1 MRREICMIWCVCVL
15 SATAV
20 MAQDTVKVEAPKAS
34 EPSITESRIARQ
46 MKTFGYASYYHD
58 RFHGRRMANG
68 DRYHKDSMTCAHLR
82 FPLGT
87 MLRIKN
93 MRTGKEIEVEV
104 TDRGP
109 YSKKFV
115 VDLSR
120 GAARALGIIGAPLT
134 KVELTPIGN
143 TLIPFRIAKLRE
155 ESLDSIYNI
164 YDLKPFGEQE
174 EKVWEGDSILRR
186 VLDLKFLHEKED

>member
-1 MRREICMIWCVCVL
+1 MIGCLCAL
-15 SATAV
+15 LAMAMAV
-20 MAQDTVKVEAPKAS
+20 AAQDTVRVTAPAKP
-34 EPSITESRIARQ
+34 EPPVTESRIARQ

-68 DRYHKDSMTCAHLR
+68 DRYHKDSLTCAHLR

-87 MLRIKN
+87 MLRVRN

-134 KVELTPIGN
+134 NVELTPIGN
-143 TLIPFRIAKLRE
+143 TLIPFRIAKMRE

-186 VLDLKFLHEKED
+186 ILDVKFLHEQEE